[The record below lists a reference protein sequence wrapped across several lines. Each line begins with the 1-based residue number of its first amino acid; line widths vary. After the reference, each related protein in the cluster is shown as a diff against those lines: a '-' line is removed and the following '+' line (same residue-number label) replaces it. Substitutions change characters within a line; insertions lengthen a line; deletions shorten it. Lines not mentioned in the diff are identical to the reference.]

1 MDFVFKTMDFALK
14 MVILIQTGKAD
25 LFHKTGDRTRKMM
38 NFVSKN
44 DEFCIKNDGFCIKIM
59 GFVLK
64 IMGFVFKIMDF
75 VRCDR

>member
-44 DEFCIKNDGFCIKIM
+44 DEFCIKNDGFCIQNH
-59 GFVLK
+59 GFC
-64 IMGFVFKIMDF
+64 IQNHGFCIQNHGFCKV
-75 VRCDR
+75 